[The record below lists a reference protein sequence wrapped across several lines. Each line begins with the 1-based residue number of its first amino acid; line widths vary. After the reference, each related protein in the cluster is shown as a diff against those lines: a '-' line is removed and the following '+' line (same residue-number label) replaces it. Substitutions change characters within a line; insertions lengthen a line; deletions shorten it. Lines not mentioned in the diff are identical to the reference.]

1 MTALACVAS
10 GIIAILMG
18 LAFLPYDLMAM
29 ITAGII
35 AAVVVA
41 IISEARE

>member
-10 GIIAILMG
+10 GIFAILLG
-18 LAFLPYDLMAM
+18 LAFLPYDIMAM

-35 AAVVVA
+35 AAVVMA
-41 IISEARE
+41 ILSEERE

>member
-10 GIIAILMG
+10 GIIAILLG
-18 LAFLPYDLMAM
+18 LTFLPGNVMAM

>member
-10 GIIAILMG
+10 GIIAILLG
-18 LAFLPYDLMAM
+18 LYCLPGDVMAM

-35 AAVVVA
+35 AAVVMV